1 MTLNADGLQE
11 SELGEFKTIEQFI
24 IEQQR
29 RFPHSTGGFSRLLRD
44 ISVAAKIINRDM
56 RRAGLVDIYGD
67 TGEVN
72 VQGETQQ
79 KMDALAHTELVRA
92 LRRGGECCLIGS
104 EEHAEAI
111 PLQFAHGEDGKY
123 IVLLDPLD
131 GSSNIDVNVSVGTIF
146 SVYRLRE
153 DVRQPTPEAAL
164 QPGSRQVAAGYVVY
178 GSSTMLVYTTGDGV
192 NGFTLD
198 PSIGEFLLSH
208 PKIRT
213 PRRGNVYSINE
224 GFYNS
229 WEPGLKEFIKWMQ
242 EEDAGSARPYKT
254 RYIGS
259 FVSDFHRNLIKGG
272 IYMYP
277 ATSDNPNGKLR
288 LMYEANPMAMI
299 VEQAGGRASDG
310 RYRILDKI
318 PGALH
323 ERTPLYIGSAENVKM
338 AEAFLG
344 GELVVGGTTA
354 SDTAGSSDTAVSPDS
369 TASDAPSSDSV
380 AADNAAAHAA
390 AADTV
395 APGVAAPNTAA
406 PS

>member
-1 MTLNADGLQE
+1 MTYTSNGSLV

-29 RFPHSTGGFSRLLRD
+29 KFPHSTGGFSRLLRD
-44 ISVAAKIINRDM
+44 ITVAAKIINRDM
-56 RRAGLVDIYGD
+56 RRAGLADIYGD

-79 KMDALAHTELVRA
+79 KMDALAHTEMVRA

-111 PLQFAHGEDGKY
+111 PLRMNHGEDGKY

-146 SVYRLRE
+146 SVYRL
-153 DVRQPTPEAAL
+153 PEEYDEPELDAAL
-164 QPGSRQVAAGYVVY
+164 QPGTEQVAAGYVVY

-208 PKIRT
+208 PNIRT
-213 PRRGNVYSINE
+213 PKTACVYAINE
-224 GFYNS
+224 GYYNS
-229 WEPGLKEFIKWMQ
+229 WDAGLKKYIKWMQ
-242 EEDAGSARPYKT
+242 VEDKETDRPYKT

-277 ATSDNPNGKLR
+277 ATRSSPDGKLR

-299 VEQAGGRASDG
+299 VEQAGGRATDG
-310 RYRILDKI
+310 HERILEKK
-318 PGALH
+318 PQALH
-323 ERTPLYIGSAENVKM
+323 QRTALYIGSEEMVRQAESFLQGENV
-338 AEAFLG
+338 
-344 GELVVGGTTA
+344 
-354 SDTAGSSDTAVSPDS
+354 
-369 TASDAPSSDSV
+369 
-380 AADNAAAHAA
+380 
-390 AADTV
+390 
-395 APGVAAPNTAA
+395 
-406 PS
+406 